1 VRARVVTARA
11 SGPREAEVRAAGLP
25 FDCAHGD
32 EAALAGL
39 LRGADV
45 VHVFRSGG
53 REPLVPAAAKAAGV
67 PVLVETNIFGQVD
80 PTADEAAFAMH
91 LFISKMCA
99 LRYRRR
105 LGLDGPEFH
114 ARHRVLPLPV
124 DVERLVALAPSR
136 EEAKRR
142 LGLDPAR
149 PVVGRLGRADDLKW
163 RRLLVSMLPRLLER
177 VPETQVLYVGT
188 TPAKLRDLDRLGLLD
203 QVRIPPPVLDPEQL
217 ATYYRACDVLVG
229 AASIG
234 ESGGV
239 AMAEAMAL
247 GIPVVTCSTPWVD
260 NGQIELVEHGVDGLV
275 ANHPAPFADAVA
287 ELLRDDALRERLGT
301 AAARKIAER
310 YALAPLTRQLEEL
323 YRALL
328 AGEAPRAWLPSD
340 AEVDAFAGDYDERLT
355 RSTRPL
361 TDGEERDARRER
373 RREQR
378 GRATGALRRI
388 DREKAA
394 LALSMARAKLPV

>member
-1 VRARVVTARA
+1 
-11 SGPREAEVRAAGLP
+11 
-25 FDCAHGD
+25 
-32 EAALAGL
+32 
-39 LRGADV
+39 
-45 VHVFRSGG
+45 
-53 REPLVPAAAKAAGV
+53 
-67 PVLVETNIFGQVD
+67 
-80 PTADEAAFAMH
+80 
-91 LFISKMCA
+91 MCA

-105 LGLDGPEFH
+105 LGLDGTEFH

-163 RRLLVSMLPRLLER
+163 RRLLVSMLPRLLEAA
-177 VPETQVLYVGT
+177 PETQVLYVGT

-203 QVRIPPPVLDPEQL
+203 QVRIPPPVLDAEQL

-287 ELLRDDALRERLGT
+287 ELLRDDPLRERLGA

-328 AGEAPRAWLPSD
+328 AGEAPRGWLPSE
-340 AEVDAFAGDYDERLT
+340 AEVDAFAADYDARLT

-361 TDGEERDARRER
+361 TDGEEREARRER

-378 GRATGALRRI
+378 GRAAGALRRI

-394 LALSMARAKLPV
+394 LAVSMARAKLPV